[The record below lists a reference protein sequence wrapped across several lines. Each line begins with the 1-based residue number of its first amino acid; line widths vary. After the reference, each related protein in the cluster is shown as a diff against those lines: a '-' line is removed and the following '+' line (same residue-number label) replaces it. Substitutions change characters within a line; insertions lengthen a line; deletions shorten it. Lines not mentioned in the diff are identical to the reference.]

1 MTTTEQAAV
10 AQTKGSWLA
19 RVTALAVLV
28 ALVMAFTSP
37 REVNLGQSSR
47 LFYLHVPSIVVAYL
61 AFTVTLVA
69 GAAYLLTKRIS
80 WDHLALAAA
89 EVGAV
94 FTGLT
99 ILVGMI
105 WAKPTWGVFWTW
117 SARLTLTAI
126 MFFVYLGYLALRRA
140 IADPEVRA
148 RRAAIL
154 GMLSIVQ
161 IPVVHFSVIWWRDI
175 HQLGTIASPTGIQMD
190 TPLLVAFFAALVAF
204 ILLATL
210 LLVKRI
216 ELASLE
222 YEFETRDPADSRSV
236 AGDAVAAPLIAGRT

>member
-1 MTTTEQAAV
+1 MTSVKGTWLGRATAIAV
-10 AQTKGSWLA
+10 
-19 RVTALAVLV
+19 VV
-28 ALVMAFTSP
+28 ALFLAFASP

-47 LFYLHVPSIVVAYL
+47 LFYLHVPSIAVAYI
-61 AFTVTLVA
+61 AFTITLIA
-69 GAAYLLTKRIS
+69 SGLYLATRKMK
-80 WDHLALAAA
+80 WDHLAVATA

-99 ILVGMI
+99 ILIGMI

-140 IADPEVRA
+140 IADPELRA

-161 IPVVHFSVIWWRDI
+161 IPIVHFSVTWWRDI
-175 HQLGTIASPTGIQMD
+175 HQPGTIARPGEMQMD
-190 TPLLVAFFAALVAF
+190 TPLLVAFYAAFVAF
-204 ILLATL
+204 VLLATQ
-210 LLVKRI
+210 LVRQRR
-216 ELASLE
+216 ELAQLE
-222 YEFETRDPADSRSV
+222 YEAETADPDLAMV
-236 AGDAVAAPLIAGRT
+236 AGDAVSAPQLSGDR

>member
-1 MTTTEQAAV
+1 MSLTTRNWLSRATAV
-10 AQTKGSWLA
+10 AIVG
-19 RVTALAVLV
+19 
-28 ALVMAFTSP
+28 ALVLAFASP

-47 LFYLHVPSIVVAYL
+47 LLYLHVPSIMVAYL
-61 AFTVTLVA
+61 AFTATLLA
-69 GAAYLLTKRIS
+69 SAAYLITKKIA

-89 EVGAV
+89 EMGAV

-99 ILVGMI
+99 ILIGMV

-140 IADPEVRA
+140 IPDPAIRA

-161 IPVVHFSVIWWRDI
+161 IPIVHFSVIWWRDI
-175 HQLGTIASPTGIQMD
+175 HQLGTIASPTGVQMD
-190 TPLLVAFFAALVAF
+190 TPLLVAFVAAAIAF
-204 ILLATL
+204 TLFSIVLLDL
-210 LLVKRI
+210 RYRI
-216 ELASLE
+216 AKVDYEL
-222 YEFETRDPADSRSV
+222 ETSDPATGLV
-236 AGDAVAAPLIAGRT
+236 AGDAVTAPVLTREA

>member
-1 MTTTEQAAV
+1 MSRTTR
-10 AQTKGSWLA
+10 SWLA
-19 RVTALAVLV
+19 RATTISVAV
-28 ALVMAFTSP
+28 ALILAFGSP

-47 LFYLHVPSIVVAYL
+47 LFFLHVPSIMVAYI

-69 GAAYLLTKRIS
+69 SAGYLITRKIG
-80 WDHLALAAA
+80 WDHRALAAA
-89 EVGAV
+89 EIGAV

-140 IADPEVRA
+140 IPDPEVRA

-161 IPVVHFSVIWWRDI
+161 IPIVHFSVIWWRDI
-175 HQLGTIASPTGIQMD
+175 HQLGTIASPNGIQMD
-190 TPLLVAFFAALVAF
+190 TPLRIAFLAAAVAF
-204 ILLATL
+204 TL
-210 LLVKRI
+210 LGLMLFDLRYRI
-216 ELASLE
+216 AKADYEL
-222 YEFETRDPADSRSV
+222 ETSDPAAGLV
-236 AGDAVAAPLIAGRT
+236 AGDAVTAPVLSGEA

>member
-1 MTTTEQAAV
+1 MTSV
-10 AQTKGSWLA
+10 KGTWLGRA
-19 RVTALAVLV
+19 TALAVAV
-28 ALVMAFTSP
+28 ALVLAFASP

-47 LFYLHVPSIVVAYL
+47 LFFLHVPSIAVAYI
-61 AFTVTLVA
+61 AFTITLIA
-69 GAAYLLTKRIS
+69 SGLYLATRNMK
-80 WDHLALAAA
+80 WDHIALATA

-99 ILVGMI
+99 ILIGMI

-140 IADPEVRA
+140 IPDPDVRA

-161 IPVVHFSVIWWRDI
+161 IPIVHFSVTWWRDI
-175 HQLGTIASPTGIQMD
+175 HQPGTIARPGEMQMD
-190 TPLLVAFFAALVAF
+190 TPLLIAFYAAFVAFVLLSAQLV
-204 ILLATL
+204 
-210 LLVKRI
+210 RQRR
-216 ELASLE
+216 ELAQLE
-222 YEFETRDPADSRSV
+222 YEYEVADPDAAFV
-236 AGDAVAAPLIAGRT
+236 AGDAVSAPQLTGDR

>member
-1 MTTTEQAAV
+1 MSEQITLGRSLWATWLGRATAV
-10 AQTKGSWLA
+10 AIA
-19 RVTALAVLV
+19 V
-28 ALVMAFTSP
+28 ALVLAFASP
-37 REVNLGQSSR
+37 REVNLGQSAR
-47 LFYLHVPSIVVAYL
+47 LFYLHVPSITVAYL
-61 AFTVTLVA
+61 AFTATLVA
-69 GAAYLLTKRIS
+69 SALYLITRLMK
-80 WDHLALAAA
+80 WDHVAAASA

-99 ILVGMI
+99 ILIGMI

-140 IADPEVRA
+140 IMDPAVRA

-161 IPVVHFSVIWWRDI
+161 IPIVHFSVTWWRDI
-175 HQLGTIASPTGIQMD
+175 HQIGTIASPSGIQMD

-204 ILLATL
+204 VMFATL
-210 LLVKRI
+210 LVRQRRD
-216 ELASLE
+216 LAELE
-222 YEFETRDPADSRSV
+222 YLLESADPAAGVV
-236 AGDAVAAPLIAGRT
+236 AGDAVTAPVLTGDA

>member
-1 MTTTEQAAV
+1 MTSV
-10 AQTKGSWLA
+10 KGTWLGRA
-19 RVTALAVLV
+19 TALAVAV
-28 ALVMAFTSP
+28 ALVLAFASP

-47 LFYLHVPSIVVAYL
+47 LFYLHVPSIAVAYI
-61 AFTVTLVA
+61 AFTITLIA
-69 GAAYLLTKRIS
+69 SGLYLATRRMK
-80 WDHLALAAA
+80 WDHIALATA

-99 ILVGMI
+99 ILIGMI

-140 IADPEVRA
+140 IPDPDVRA

-161 IPVVHFSVIWWRDI
+161 IPIVHFSVTWWRDI
-175 HQLGTIASPTGIQMD
+175 HQPGTIARPGEMQMD
-190 TPLLVAFFAALVAF
+190 TPLLVAFYAAFVAF
-204 ILLATL
+204 VLLSAQ
-210 LLVKRI
+210 LVRQRRD
-216 ELASLE
+216 LAQLE
-222 YEFETRDPADSRSV
+222 YEYEMADPDATFV
-236 AGDAVAAPLIAGRT
+236 AGDAVSAPQLAGDR

>member
-1 MTTTEQAAV
+1 MSRTTRT
-10 AQTKGSWLA
+10 WLG

-28 ALVMAFTSP
+28 ALLLAFTSP
-37 REVNLGQSSR
+37 REVNLGQTSR
-47 LFYLHVPSIVVAYL
+47 LLYLHVPSIMVAYI

-69 GAAYLLTKRIS
+69 SAAYLLTKRIG

-89 EVGAV
+89 EMGAI

-99 ILVGMI
+99 ILIGMV

-140 IADPEVRA
+140 ISDPEVRA

-154 GMLSIVQ
+154 GMLSVVQ
-161 IPVVHFSVIWWRDI
+161 IPIVHFSVIWWRDI
-175 HQLGTIASPTGIQMD
+175 HQLATIASPTGVQMD
-190 TPLLVAFFAALVAF
+190 TPLLVAFVAAAVAF
-204 ILLATL
+204 ALLGTML
-210 LLVKRI
+210 LDLRYRI
-216 ELASLE
+216 AKVEYALE
-222 YEFETRDPADSRSV
+222 TSDPTAGVV
-236 AGDAVAAPLIAGRT
+236 AGDAVTAPVLSGDLNG

>member
-1 MTTTEQAAV
+1 MSPTIR
-10 AQTKGSWLA
+10 GWLSRA
-19 RVTALAVLV
+19 TALAVV
-28 ALVMAFTSP
+28 IALVLAFASP

-47 LFYLHVPSIVVAYL
+47 LLYLHVPSIMVAYL
-61 AFTVTLVA
+61 AFTATLLA
-69 GAAYLLTKRIS
+69 SAAYLITKRIA

-89 EVGAV
+89 EMGAV

-99 ILVGMI
+99 ILIGMV

-140 IADPEVRA
+140 IPDPEVRA

-161 IPVVHFSVIWWRDI
+161 IPIVHFSVIWWRDI
-175 HQLGTIASPTGIQMD
+175 HQLGTIASPTGVQMD
-190 TPLLVAFFAALVAF
+190 TPLLVAFLAAAVAF
-204 ILLATL
+204 TLFSIMLLEL
-210 LLVKRI
+210 RYRI
-216 ELASLE
+216 AKVDYEL
-222 YEFETRDPADSRSV
+222 ETSDPATGLV
-236 AGDAVAAPLIAGRT
+236 AGDAVTAPVLTREA

>member
-1 MTTTEQAAV
+1 MTSVKGTWLGRATAV
-10 AQTKGSWLA
+10 AVA
-19 RVTALAVLV
+19 V
-28 ALVMAFTSP
+28 ALILAFVSP

-47 LFYLHVPSIVVAYL
+47 LFFLHVPSIAVAYI

-69 GAAYLLTKRIS
+69 SGFYLATRDMK
-80 WDHLALAAA
+80 WDHLALATA

-99 ILVGMI
+99 ILIGMI

-140 IADPEVRA
+140 ISDPEVRA
-148 RRAAIL
+148 RRAAVL

-161 IPVVHFSVIWWRDI
+161 IPIVHFSVTWWRDI
-175 HQLGTIASPTGIQMD
+175 HQPGTIARPGEMQMD
-190 TPLLVAFFAALVAF
+190 TPLLVAFYAAF
-204 ILLATL
+204 IAFVLLSFQ
-210 LLVKRI
+210 LVRQRR
-216 ELASLE
+216 ELAQLD
-222 YEFETRDPADSRSV
+222 YEREISDPDM
-236 AGDAVAAPLIAGRT
+236 DM